1 MLRIIKDTIEELMA
15 SGYNCGLRVGEKWIT
30 AGNTELVY
38 PAFLFDPLTFKVN
51 PYDFSK
57 QYTIKFIL
65 GYSTNQDEQADIL
78 NIETVEYCEE
88 VLQKFL
94 IKLTNYVNLTDQRII
109 TLTQDPD
116 VAQFH
121 DLNVYGLPLSG
132 LIVTLYVNKQTVDQ
146 C

>member
-1 MLRIIKDTIEELMA
+1 MLRIIKDAIEELRA
-15 SGYNCGLRVGEKWIT
+15 IGYNCGLRVGEKWIT

-38 PAFLFDPLTFKVN
+38 PAFLFDPLVYKIN

-57 QYTIKFIL
+57 DYTIKFVL

-78 NIETVEYCEE
+78 NIETVEYCELI
-88 VLQKFL
+88 LQKFL
-94 IKLTNYVNLTDQRII
+94 IKLGTYVTVDDQRII
-109 TLTQDPD
+109 KLEQNPD

-121 DLNVYGLPLSG
+121 DLSVYGLPLSG
-132 LIVTLYVNKQTVDQ
+132 LIVTLYVNKLTVDQ